1 MKEFD
6 YIIIGGG
13 CAGLSLAYEL
23 NLHQKLNDKTL
34 AIIEPR
40 DNYTKDKTWSFWKI
54 FSHNFEDCVKK
65 SWNNFTINIPNHT
78 KHLECKNTP
87 YQTIDSGLFYDK
99 TIKSLKQNKNIF
111 FLKNL
116 NEININNSFIFNS
129 VESTANS
136 KGKLWQHFSGF
147 EIETKKD
154 FFDEEIFNLMDFDCE
169 QKDSVHFFYT
179 LPYSKKRALVETTW
193 ISDLKNSSLQDYD
206 EQLNNYIKDHLKIK
220 DFTINYKEVGAIPLF
235 NIDYIKK
242 PNQINIGTVGGMT
255 RLSTGYTFLNIQE
268 HSKYIRKNLDNIQN
282 TSLFTL
288 GKKYQFLD
296 NIFLK
301 VLKNNP
307 KDMGQIFFK
316 MFGCPSET
324 VINFLSN
331 KSNLLEDLSI
341 ISKMPKLKFLRQ
353 LFNMINNIKR
363 INLNHSFIFFYFV
376 ILFL

>member
-78 KHLECKNTP
+78 RHLECKNTP

-99 TIKSLKQNKNIF
+99 TINSLKQNKNIF

-206 EQLNNYIKDHLKIK
+206 EQLNSYIKDHLKIK

-307 KDMGQIFFK
+307 KNMGQIFFK
-316 MFGCPSET
+316 MFGCPSKT

-331 KSNLLEDLSI
+331 KSNLPEDLSI

-353 LFNMINNIKR
+353 LF
-363 INLNHSFIFFYFV
+363 
-376 ILFL
+376 

>member
-1 MKEFD
+1 MREFD

-23 NLHQKLNDKTL
+23 NLHQKLNHKTL

-65 SWNNFTINIPNHT
+65 SWSNFTINIPRHT

-99 TIKSLKQNKNIF
+99 TIKALKQNKNIF

-179 LPYSKKRALVETTW
+179 LPYSKKKALVETTW

-307 KDMGQIFFK
+307 KDMEQIFFK
-316 MFGCPSET
+316 MFGCPSGT

-353 LFNMINNIKR
+353 LF
-363 INLNHSFIFFYFV
+363 
-376 ILFL
+376 